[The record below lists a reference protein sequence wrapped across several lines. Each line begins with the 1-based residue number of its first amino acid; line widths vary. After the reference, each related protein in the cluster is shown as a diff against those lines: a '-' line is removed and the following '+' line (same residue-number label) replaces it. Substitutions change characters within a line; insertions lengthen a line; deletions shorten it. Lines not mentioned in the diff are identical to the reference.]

1 MLNLT
6 EMHAYYG
13 VSHVLQ
19 GVTLSVGE
27 NEVVALLGRNG
38 VGKTTTIR
46 TIMGLTRQSGAIS
59 FRGNDILASTTWQR
73 SRLGIGYVPEDRR
86 IITGLTVGEN
96 LTVANSGSVRRSPWD
111 LDRIYE
117 RFPILRERR
126 KQLAT
131 TLSGG
136 EQQMLTVAR
145 ALMGNPS
152 VLLLDEPSQGLSP
165 IMVATL
171 AQIIRDIHASGLAI
185 LLVEQNFRMA
195 IELASRAYVLN
206 KGRVVY
212 EGSAA
217 ELASEDNPAQ
227 RYLAI

>member
-13 VSHVLQ
+13 ASHVLQ
-19 GVTLSVGE
+19 GVTLEVGE

-46 TIMGLTRQSGAIS
+46 TIMGLTKQSGAIS
-59 FRGNDILASTTWQR
+59 FHGNDILASTTWQR

-96 LTVANSGSVRRSPWD
+96 LTVANSGSVRRSPWN

-136 EQQMLTVAR
+136 EQQMLTIAR
-145 ALMGNPS
+145 ALMSNPS
-152 VLLLDEPSQGLSP
+152 VMLLDEPSQGLSP
-165 IMVATL
+165 LMVATL

-212 EGSAA
+212 QGSAA
-217 ELASEDNPAQ
+217 ELASENSPAQ